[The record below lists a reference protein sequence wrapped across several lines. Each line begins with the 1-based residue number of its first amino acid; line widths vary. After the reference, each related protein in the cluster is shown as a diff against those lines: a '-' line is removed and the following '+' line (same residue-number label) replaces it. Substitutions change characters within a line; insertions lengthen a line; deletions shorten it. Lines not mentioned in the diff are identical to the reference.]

1 MMRRLEENYLVN
13 KRELGSVYEKLAG
26 KYLEQQGYRILGYNF
41 LCKQGEIDLIA
52 KDDKT
57 IVFVEVKYRKSNSMV
72 SAVEAVNYPKQ
83 KKICKAANYYVYSKG
98 YCNQPCRFDV
108 IGFDGDEIT
117 HIKEAFDYIV

>member
-1 MMRRLEENYLVN
+1 MVN

-26 KYLEQQGYRILGYNF
+26 KYLEQQGYKVLEYNF

-57 IVFVEVKYRKSNSMV
+57 FVFVEVKYRKANSMV
-72 SAVEAVNYPKQ
+72 SAIEAVNYTKQ
-83 KKICKAANYYVYSKG
+83 KKICKTASYYIYSKG
-98 YCNQPCRFDV
+98 YSNQPCRFDV

-117 HIKEAFDYIV
+117 HIKEAFDYIG